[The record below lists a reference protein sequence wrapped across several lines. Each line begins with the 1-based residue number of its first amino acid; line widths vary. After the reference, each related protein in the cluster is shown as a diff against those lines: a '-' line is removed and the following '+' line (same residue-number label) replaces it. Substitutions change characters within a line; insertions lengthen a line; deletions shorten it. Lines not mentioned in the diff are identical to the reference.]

1 VTVISAAG
9 MFEARFV
16 AGRAVLK
23 EQFMLKQ
30 SFLVF
35 AALGVLSGAAIA
47 ADAVSDI
54 PAAPA
59 VSDAAPAFSWDGFY
73 AGVSGGYG
81 WNRLKATEDGDT
93 EKHSFDGGR
102 FAGFAGYNAEVAP
115 SVVLGVEGDLG
126 YAWGKKTIELSK
138 VSSGLN
144 GSARL
149 RAGYAI
155 DRALIYTAGGYTAT
169 NSKIKTP
176 FGNTSETLNGWTI
189 GAGIDYAFTDN
200 IFGRLEY
207 RYNDF
212 GKKTYTVQNLS
223 ADGKLSDHVVNVGL
237 GVKF

>member
-1 VTVISAAG
+1 
-9 MFEARFV
+9 
-16 AGRAVLK
+16 
-23 EQFMLKQ
+23 MLKQ
-30 SFLVF
+30 SFLALAVLGILSS
-35 AALGVLSGAAIA
+35 AAVA
-47 ADAVSDI
+47 ADAVSDV
-54 PAAPA
+54 PAAP
-59 VSDAAPAFSWDGFY
+59 VVDDGTPSFSWDGFY

-81 WNRLKATEDGDT
+81 WNRLKSTEGGDT

-115 SVVLGVEGDLG
+115 SVILGVEGDLG
-126 YAWGKKTIELSK
+126 YAWGKKTIDLSK
-138 VSSGLN
+138 VSAGLN

-149 RAGYAI
+149 RAGYAM

-169 NSKIKTP
+169 DSEIKTP
-176 FGNTSETLNGWTI
+176 IGNASKVLNGWTI

-200 IFGRLEY
+200 VFGRLEY

-212 GKKTYTVQNLS
+212 GKETYTVQGIS

>member
-1 VTVISAAG
+1 
-9 MFEARFV
+9 
-16 AGRAVLK
+16 
-23 EQFMLKQ
+23 MLKQ
-30 SFLVF
+30 SFLALAVLGILSS
-35 AALGVLSGAAIA
+35 AAVA
-47 ADAVSDI
+47 ADAVSDV
-54 PAAPA
+54 PAAP
-59 VSDAAPAFSWDGFY
+59 VVGDGAPSFSWDGFY

-81 WNRLKATEDGDT
+81 WNRLKSTEGGDT

-102 FAGFAGYNAEVAP
+102 FAGFAGYNAEVAS
-115 SVVLGVEGDLG
+115 SVILGVEGDLG

-138 VSSGLN
+138 VSAGLN

-149 RAGYAI
+149 RAGYAM

-169 NSKIKTP
+169 DSEIKTP
-176 FGNTSETLNGWTI
+176 IGNASKVLNGWTI

-200 IFGRLEY
+200 VFGRLEY

-212 GKKTYTVQNLS
+212 GKETYTVQGIS

>member
-1 VTVISAAG
+1 
-9 MFEARFV
+9 
-16 AGRAVLK
+16 
-23 EQFMLKQ
+23 MLKQ
-30 SFLVF
+30 SFLALAVLGILSS
-35 AALGVLSGAAIA
+35 AAVA
-47 ADAVSDI
+47 ADAVSDV
-54 PAAPA
+54 PAAP
-59 VSDAAPAFSWDGFY
+59 VVDDGAPSFSWDGFY

-81 WNRLKATEDGDT
+81 WNRLKSTEGGDT
-93 EKHSFDGGR
+93 AKHSFDGGR

-115 SVVLGVEGDLG
+115 SVILGVEGDLG

-138 VSSGLN
+138 VSAGLN

-149 RAGYAI
+149 RAGYAM

-169 NSKIKTP
+169 DSEIKTP
-176 FGNTSETLNGWTI
+176 IGNASKVLNGWTI

-200 IFGRLEY
+200 VFGRLEY

-212 GKKTYTVQNLS
+212 GKETYTVQGIS

>member
-1 VTVISAAG
+1 
-9 MFEARFV
+9 
-16 AGRAVLK
+16 
-23 EQFMLKQ
+23 MLKQ
-30 SFLVF
+30 SFLAL

-47 ADAVSDI
+47 ADAVSDV
-54 PAAPA
+54 PAAP
-59 VSDAAPAFSWDGFY
+59 VVNVAAPAFSWDGFY

-81 WNRLKATEDGDT
+81 WERLKTTEDGETD
-93 EKHSFDGGR
+93 KHSFDGAR

-115 SVVLGVEGDLG
+115 SVILGVEGDLG
-126 YAWGKKTIELSK
+126 YAWGKKTINLSK

-149 RAGYAI
+149 RAGYAV

-169 NSKIKTP
+169 DSEIKTP
-176 FGNTSETLNGWTI
+176 FGNTSKMLNGWTI

-200 IFGRLEY
+200 VFGRLEY

-212 GKKTYTVQNLS
+212 GKETYTVRGIS
-223 ADGKLSDHVVNVGL
+223 ADGKLSEHVVSVGL